1 MMLQNFISIILYVAF
16 VIYAMFGAYS
26 LALNKEARLNRVFAF
41 LCLCFSLWAFA
52 FALANSAGSY
62 DEAFFWRRL
71 SVFGWGVAYSVIL
84 HFIIVLTES
93 SWSQENKKSLL
104 ILTLYLPAALIVFI
118 FGLYGPSAATQI
130 QLVHSVAGW
139 TTITVN
145 NILDLLFYIYYLSFS
160 LASCVLL
167 IRWYRKT
174 TLRVNKIKAMS
185 ILISFSAS
193 LILGS
198 FTDVIAN
205 RFLPFKLPS
214 LAPVV
219 IMISVATI
227 FYIIRKYEFMISKG
241 TDSDVPEG
249 VILGTDSRTVF
260 FKYLG
265 VVLTAVSMFNFLI
278 RLVYGDQRVTGI
290 FLSLIL
296 VLSGVFIILIPYFFK
311 SVKFQENIL
320 AVLMT
325 ILLPVVM
332 LAYFNSG
339 YSNAIWPLPL
349 FFIMVTVIFNN
360 KRMFYGIVF
369 LSLLMG
375 LVFWLRSPEFLVQDG
390 ARIYSLRLLFYGIGI
405 SLTALISKIY
415 VSRLEENGR
424 QQEFQT
430 MISEISSDFL
440 TMNRA
445 DFDKKVTLLL
455 KKSGCYT
462 KADHAYIAMFSDE
475 FQNVYYTHEWR
486 AAKMEAVIGEADND
500 SLSARDFNI
509 KQLCEHGIV
518 YLPAAKKLPRGGEDE
533 RKRLLTKNVQSR
545 ILVPIFSKDRLI
557 GLIGFDQF
565 KGKKSR
571 RIDDPESLKVLANVL
586 ADAIAKVET
595 ENKMNHLAYYD
606 SLTNLPNRVLFN
618 NRLER
623 AIELAKRSQKYLGVI
638 FIDIDGFKAVK
649 DTFGHDRGDYLLN
662 EMGKRLSA
670 CMRKYDTVA
679 RFGEDEFLIM
689 LPQLIKKQDLEEIAK
704 MIMSVFRPSV
714 IMGDQTFYMTGS
726 AGIAIFPDDGE
737 TVNELIK
744 NADLAMYEARKNGK
758 NQYGFC
764 SQEMKNG
771 VLNKITLTNNL
782 YRALEKNE
790 LSLHYQPQ
798 MGIINEEIIGFEAL
812 LRWEHP
818 ERGSISPGV
827 FIPIAEQT
835 GLINSIGEW
844 VLMTACAQN
853 KAWQEMGFKPV
864 QMAVNLSLEQ
874 FRKGNLES
882 LVKSSLERTGLE
894 PRYLELEITESITM
908 KESRFVANCLHGLK
922 AIGVGI
928 SIDDFGTEFSSLSR
942 LKDLPVDRLKID
954 MQFIRGIGVND
965 QDEAIIGVMI
975 HLGKR
980 LGLRVI
986 AEGVE
991 TPAQLRFLK
1000 DKGCD
1005 EIQGYYYHQP
1015 LSREAIEA
1023 TIYKI

>member
-1 MMLQNFISIILYVAF
+1 MLQDFISIVLYSSF
-16 VIYAMFGAYS
+16 VIYAIFGAYS
-26 LALNKEARLNRVFAF
+26 LTLNKEARINRVFAF
-41 LCLCFSLWAFA
+41 LCLCFSLWGFTFA
-52 FALANSAGSY
+52 VANSAGSY
-62 DEAFFWRRL
+62 AEAFLWRRI
-71 SVFGWGVAYSVIL
+71 SVLGWGVAYSVVL

-93 SWSQENKKSLL
+93 SWSQESKKSILM
-104 ILTLYLPAALIVFI
+104 LTLYLPSALIVFF

-130 QLVHSVAGW
+130 QLVHSAAGW

-145 NILDLLFYIYYLSFS
+145 NGLDLLFYIYYLSFS
-160 LASCVLL
+160 LASCILL

-174 TLRVNKIKAMS
+174 TLRVNKKKAMA

-193 LILGS
+193 LLLGS

-214 LAPVV
+214 LAPLV
-219 IMISVATI
+219 IMIPVATI
-227 FYIIRKYEFMISKG
+227 FYIIRKYEFLISKENEP
-241 TDSDVPEG
+241 DVLEG
-249 VILGTDSRTVF
+249 AILGTDSRTFF

-265 VVLTAVSMFNFLI
+265 MMLAAVSIFNFMI
-278 RLVYGDQRVTGI
+278 RFVYGDQRLPSI
-290 FLSLIL
+290 FLSLVL
-296 VLSGVFIILIPYFFK
+296 VVSGVFIILIPHLFRQ
-311 SVKFQENIL
+311 VKIQENIL
-320 AVLMT
+320 TVMMI
-325 ILLPVVM
+325 ILLPVIM

-360 KRMFYGIVF
+360 KRMFYGIIF

-375 LVFWLRSPEFLVQDG
+375 FIFWSKSPEFWLQDG
-390 ARIYSLRLLFYGIGI
+390 VRIYSLRLLFYGIGI

-415 VSRLEENGR
+415 VSRLEKNGR
-424 QQEFQT
+424 QQEFQK

-440 TMNRA
+440 TMNRT
-445 DFDKKVTLLL
+445 DFDKKVEYLL
-455 KKSGCYT
+455 KKSGRYT
-462 KADHAYIAMFSDE
+462 NADHAYIAMFADD
-475 FQNVYYTHEWR
+475 FQSIYFTHEWWEEKFK
-486 AAKMEAVIGEADND
+486 AADKN
-500 SLSARDFNI
+500 SLSAQDVNI
-509 KQLCEHGIV
+509 KQLRENGIV
-518 YLPAAKKLPRGGEDE
+518 YIPATKKRSAGAEDE
-533 RKRLLTKNVQSR
+533 QKSLLTQNIQSR
-545 ILVPIFSKDRLI
+545 ILVPICSKDRLI
-557 GLIGFDQF
+557 GLIGFDLIR
-565 KGKKSR
+565 GKKSWG
-571 RIDDPESLKVLANVL
+571 IDDPELLKVLSNVL
-586 ADAIAKVET
+586 TDGFAKVET
-595 ENKMNHLAYYD
+595 ENKINYLAYYD
-606 SLTNLPNRVLFN
+606 PLTTLPNRVLFN
-618 NRLER
+618 DRLER
-623 AIELAKRSQKYLGVI
+623 AIELSKRSKKYLGVI

-649 DTFGHDRGDYLLN
+649 DTFGHDWGDHLLN

-689 LPQLIKKQDLEEIAK
+689 LPELFKRQDLEEIAK
-704 MIMSVFRPSV
+704 KIMGVFHRSV
-714 IMGDQTFYMTGS
+714 IMGEQIFYMTGS
-726 AGIAIFPDDGE
+726 AGIAVFPDDGQ

-744 NADLAMYEARKNGK
+744 NADLAMYAARKNGK
-758 NQYGFC
+758 NKYGYC
-764 SQEMKNG
+764 SQEMKNV
-771 VLNKITLTNNL
+771 VLKKITLTNSL

-798 MGIINEEIIGFEAL
+798 MCIATGEIIGFEAL

-818 ERGSISPGV
+818 ELGSISPMV

-853 KAWQEMGFKPV
+853 KAWQDMGFKPV

-874 FRKGNLES
+874 FRKGNVES
-882 LVKSSLERTGLE
+882 IVKTSLERTGLE
-894 PRYLELEITESITM
+894 PRFLELEITEGIAM
-908 KESRFVANCLHGLK
+908 KESQFVVKCLHGLK

-954 MQFIRGIGVND
+954 MQFVRGIGVND
-965 QDEAIIGVMI
+965 KDESIIGVMI
-975 HLGKR
+975 LLGKR

-991 TPAQLRFLK
+991 TPSQLEFLK
-1000 DKGCD
+1000 DQACD
-1005 EIQGYYYHQP
+1005 EIQGYYYHKP

-1023 TIYKI
+1023 MIYTS